1 MQTSSA
7 LRSFAEDPPAWG
19 EIDPRSGLTRILTD
33 RYCLLFGS
41 SPTTT
46 LVSRLRLD
54 PDEVPEA
61 IHEVREE
68 IARRGHREAVWRVG
82 SSATP
87 ADLVDRLAAHGFI
100 PSNRPGDE
108 PHLTSM
114 VLTDEP
120 PPVDGVEARR
130 IASAKELKLASAI
143 SSAAFGEGEDEL
155 DWDVRFVS
163 ERAGHIPRMYLAFVD
178 GAPVGAARALV
189 EDDCPA
195 VMLVS
200 GGVLAEA
207 RGRGAY
213 RALVRARW
221 DEAVAAGKPALV
233 VHAGAMSRPI
243 LERLG
248 FHAVA
253 EQEVLLDPAT
263 C

>member
-1 MQTSSA
+1 LPTSSA

-19 EIDPRSGLTRILTD
+19 EIDPRSGLERVLTD
-33 RYCLLFGS
+33 RYCLLFGP
-41 SPTTT
+41 SPTAT

-54 PDEVPEA
+54 PDEVPET
-61 IHEVREE
+61 IHEVRET
-68 IARRGHREAVWRVG
+68 IARHDHRQAVWRVG

-87 ADLVDRLAAHGFI
+87 VDLVDRLVAHGFV
-100 PSNRPGDE
+100 PSDLPGLE

-114 VLTDEP
+114 VLTEEP
-120 PPVDGVEARR
+120 PPVDGVEVRRVADAGELARASR
-130 IASAKELKLASAI
+130 ISATTLGDEYEEEDWEERF
-143 SSAAFGEGEDEL
+143 AAEQAG
-155 DWDVRFVS
+155 DV
-163 ERAGHIPRMYLAFVD
+163 PRVYLAFVD
-178 GAPVGAARALV
+178 GAAVGAARALF
-189 EDDCPA
+189 EDGLPG
-195 VMLVS
+195 VMLIS

-221 DEAVAAGKPALV
+221 DDAVEAGQPALV

-253 EQEVLLDPAT
+253 EQEVLIDPAT

>member
-1 MQTSSA
+1 VA
-7 LRSFAEDPPAWG
+7 DDLRRFAEDPPAWG

-33 RYCLLFGS
+33 RYCLLLGS
-41 SPTTT
+41 DPSTT

-61 IHEVREE
+61 IHEIREE
-68 IARRGHREAVWRVG
+68 ISRSRHREAVWRVG

-87 ADLVDRLAAHGFI
+87 ADLVDRLTAHGFV
-100 PSNRPGDE
+100 PSDLPGQE

-114 VLTDEP
+114 VLTEEP
-120 PPVDGVEARR
+120 PRVDGVEARR
-130 IASAKELKLASAI
+130 IESAAELKLASAI
-143 SSAAFGEGEDEL
+143 SSAAFGEEDDEL

-163 ERAGHIPRMYLAFVD
+163 ERAGHIPRMYIAFVD
-178 GAPVGAARALV
+178 GVPAGAARALI
-189 EDDCPA
+189 EADCPA
-195 VMLVS
+195 AMLIS
-200 GGVLAEA
+200 GGVLADA
-207 RGRGAY
+207 RGHGAY

-221 DEAVAAGKPALV
+221 DDAVAAGQPALV

>member
-1 MQTSSA
+1 MPTSSA

-19 EIDPRSGLTRILTD
+19 EIDPRSGLTRVVTD
-33 RYCLLFGS
+33 RYCLLFGP
-41 SPTTT
+41 SPAST
-46 LVSRLRLD
+46 LVCRLRLD
-54 PDEVPEA
+54 PDEVAETIHDVRAQVARHDHRQA
-61 IHEVREE
+61 I
-68 IARRGHREAVWRVG
+68 WRVG

-87 ADLVDRLAAHGFI
+87 VDLADRLVAHGLV
-100 PSNRPGDE
+100 PSNVPGLE

-120 PPVDGVEARR
+120 PAVDGVDVRR
-130 IASAKELKLASAI
+130 VATPDELALASRISATTLGDDYEEEDWEAELAAI
-143 SSAAFGEGEDEL
+143 E
-155 DWDVRFVS
+155 
-163 ERAGHIPRMYLAFVD
+163 AGDRPRVYLAFVE
-178 GAPVGAARALV
+178 GTAVGAARALV
-189 EDDCPA
+189 EDGLPA
-195 VMLVS
+195 VMLLS

-221 DEAVAAGKPALV
+221 DDAVEAGQPALV

-248 FHAVA
+248 FHVAA